1 MPLVLKHWTR
11 AAFIAR
17 VREEYRDAEGARLVR
32 IARFILGTV
41 DRGDVTDDEWMAV
54 FNMPQR
60 DWRKLK
66 SQMSEY
72 IAADD
77 ELRFAVGE

>member
-1 MPLVLKHWTR
+1 MPLVLKHWAR
-11 AAFIAR
+11 AAFLAR

-32 IARFILGTV
+32 IARFILATV
-41 DRGDVTDDEWMAV
+41 DRGDVSDDEWMAV

-77 ELRFAVGE
+77 EIRFAVGE